1 MNYSTRLFLVVAIFA
16 TLVGN
21 AHAEPPSDQRSVY
34 VWDFATR
41 DRKKTDLTEK
51 LTHEFELALIEYG
64 SFSVLE
70 RRNIDRLLAQREN
83 ERAILDILEVPQAVW
98 KELKARRADL
108 VIFGEVFDDVASGQV
123 FVTAT
128 VQGFDG
134 TKQTKKSVLL
144 SRGRQADAA
153 SRQAAMT
160 ELARALAG
168 APAPVHRETVQG
180 FLFEL
185 EECHRVQDEAV
196 CTLRITNQ
204 DRDRHLAI
212 YTKYKTVQSR
222 IYDDANHESRAT
234 RANLAGKDNRFG
246 YVYSL
251 LLFGHSAKAVI
262 HFPGLSPRARRIARL
277 ELTIGIGERKPST
290 SVRLSDIAIAP

>member
-1 MNYSTRLFLVVAIFA
+1 VKYSTRLFLVVTMFA

-21 AHAEPPSDQRSVY
+21 AHAESPPDQRSVY

-51 LTHEFELALIEYG
+51 LTHEFEVALIEYG
-64 SFSVLE
+64 TFSVLE
-70 RRNIDRLLAQREN
+70 RRDIDRLIAQREN
-83 ERAILDILEVPQAVW
+83 ERAVMNLLEVPLAAR
-98 KELKARRADL
+98 KKLEARRADL

-134 TKQTKKSVLL
+134 TKQTKKAVLF

-160 ELARALAG
+160 ELAQALAG
-168 APAPVHRETVQG
+168 APAPVHSETVQG

-185 EECHRVQDEAV
+185 EECRRVQEEAV

-212 YTKYKTVQSR
+212 YTKYKTVRSR
-222 IYDDANHESRAT
+222 IYDDANRESHAT

-251 LLFGHSAKAVI
+251 LLFGRSAKAVI
-262 HFPGLSPRARRIARL
+262 HFAGLSPRARRIARL
-277 ELTIGIGERKPST
+277 ELTIGTGERKPSAK
-290 SVRLSDIAIAP
+290 VRLRDIAIAP